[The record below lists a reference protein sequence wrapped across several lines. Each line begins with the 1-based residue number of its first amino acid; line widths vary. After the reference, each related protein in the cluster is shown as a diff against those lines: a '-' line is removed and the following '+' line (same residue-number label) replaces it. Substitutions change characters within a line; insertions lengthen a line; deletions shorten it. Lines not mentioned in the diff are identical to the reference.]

1 MKSCITYLLIV
12 FFIISCNNEKE
23 KNKDGAITSSSDKK
37 ITEDAVKLSKDSIVN
52 YITDQDINYK
62 PKTVDGHTWIP
73 VQFLKSI
80 YEKGVNN
87 INRNQTNYPFESVF
101 IEDWNDKKI
110 YTESAGLDYR
120 KIRVKVINDSTYY
133 LTDWNKHHYKK
144 NDSIFI
150 VKRNNEIGFVAQ
162 NDSIPYTSGIGIF
175 PFKNSSLIENIHR
188 ISLYNKTFSLL
199 NNDQLILDGKISFD
213 LSTNTINNSIKFKQY
228 SLTSYFLNENYLI
241 KLDTTKYFFNWKGNN
256 MHLKSNQGDSL
267 FLKQIK
273 D

>member
-1 MKSCITYLLIV
+1 MSVTL
-12 FFIISCNNEKE
+12 FISCNNEKE

-62 PKTVDGHTWIP
+62 PKTVDGYTWIP

-101 IEDWNDKKI
+101 IEDWNDRKI

-150 VKRNNEIGFVAQ
+150 VKHNNEIGFVAQ
-162 NDSIPYTSGIGIF
+162 NDSISYTSGIGTF

-213 LSTNTINNSIKFKQY
+213 LSNNTINNSIKFKQY

-273 D
+273 DKD